1 MLAMEELP
9 EHLFARERE
18 LVSKE
23 GTIITWEEGLAACE
37 RTLGRPYR
45 ERGVEH
51 TQTEA
56 IK

>member
-1 MLAMEELP
+1 MSAMEELQ

-23 GTIITWEEGLAACE
+23 GTIITWEEGLTACE